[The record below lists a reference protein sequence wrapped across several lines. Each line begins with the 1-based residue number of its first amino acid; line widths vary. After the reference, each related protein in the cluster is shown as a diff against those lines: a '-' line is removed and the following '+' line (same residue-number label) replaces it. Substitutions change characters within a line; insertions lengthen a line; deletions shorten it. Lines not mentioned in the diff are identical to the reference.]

1 MVKNMDILIME
12 SETYLASSLAQKLEN
27 DGHICFVRQP
37 GSSYEGHFDVV
48 LLGTFFDPLK
58 IIKEHQ
64 NAVIIML
71 ANHINSDITK
81 ALKAGASDY
90 ILKPV
95 VIEELRRKIEFYSLF
110 NRIKTENEAYKNIL
124 DFQSQTSNLEAKTLS
139 KLRFP
144 LAISSHSLLNCDI
157 FIYELS
163 KAKNLPFIRIQGGL
177 ESLENKSSSIL
188 YFCNFDELSQKDQ
201 DQILLSE
208 QKKVVIRS
216 NKEIPGF
223 YRYELGYSSR
233 PSIMPIDEYIKY
245 CIIEYQDNFNDT
257 QLAEILGVSRKS
269 LWEKRRRYGITR
281 KK

>member
-1 MVKNMDILIME
+1 MDILIME

-27 DGHICFVRQP
+27 DGHICFVRSP
-37 GSSYEGHFDVV
+37 GSSYEGDFDVV

-95 VIEELRRKIEFYSLF
+95 VLEELRRKIAFYSQFKRMKL
-110 NRIKTENEAYKNIL
+110 ENEAYKNLL
-124 DFQSQTSNLEAKTLS
+124 DFQSKTSNLEAKSLS
-139 KLRFP
+139 KMRFP
-144 LAISSHSLLNCDI
+144 LILSSHSLLNCDM
-157 FIYELS
+157 FIYQLS
-163 KAKNLPFIRIQGGL
+163 KAKNLPFIRVESGL
-177 ESLENKSSSIL
+177 EGLENKHSCIL
-188 YFCNFDELSQKDQ
+188 YFCNFDELSQKEQ
-201 DQILLSE
+201 EQIISSE
-208 QKKVVIRS
+208 QKRIVIRS
-216 NKEIPGF
+216 NKEIEGF

-233 PSIMPIDEYIKY
+233 PTIMPIDEYIKY
-245 CIIEYQDNFNDT
+245 CIIEYQDNCNDT